1 MEIPDK
7 YVQAQEQTNK
17 LLRDLIIIQL
27 GLAGVGQQKIRSIVG
42 GGMNDINRLI
52 KLIRKSGKTKPSE

>member
-27 GLAGVGQQKIRSIVG
+27 GLAGVVQQKIRSIVG
-42 GGMNDINRLI
+42 GDMNDINRLI
-52 KLIRKSGKTKPSE
+52 KLIRKGVKTKPSE